1 MKNNRITQSI
11 IIGLTTLLAAFSWL
25 GLKNVLS
32 GNNNWIWP
40 SVGFLILLIFLCLSL
55 LLIKS
60 KSILLITLI
69 TVLISFLF
77 SFGFKLE
84 YSATLLLAFLFFV
97 FGSFRIIN
105 EKEVRIKF
113 KVIRILKHGL
123 PHILTG
129 LAIIIATA
137 YYFSPLAIQGQNKI
151 EIPRQLFDI
160 TIQPIVNTFF
170 EKEMSIPESSNKEF
184 SDMLYITVNQE
195 INKRSEAYKD
205 YLSMGFALGIF
216 FAIKVISIIF
226 MWLVLIITWI
236 IFKFLKSSN
245 AIKIQ
250 EQSVLKEVIE
260 I

>member
-1 MKNNRITQSI
+1 
-11 IIGLTTLLAAFSWL
+11 
-25 GLKNVLS
+25 
-32 GNNNWIWP
+32 
-40 SVGFLILLIFLCLSL
+40 LIFLCLSL

-84 YSATLLLAFLFFV
+84 YSVTLLLAFLFFV

-113 KVIRILKHGL
+113 KVIRILKYGL

-129 LAIIIATA
+129 LAIIIAIA

-160 TIQPIVNTFF
+160 TIQPVMDTLELPN
-170 EKEMSIPESSNKEF
+170 NQEF
-184 SDMLYITVNQE
+184 TDILYITVNQE

>member
-11 IIGLTTLLAAFSWL
+11 IIGLTTLLAAFSWA
-25 GLKNVLS
+25 GLENILS
-32 GNNNWIWP
+32 GNNNNWILP
-40 SVGFLILLIFLCLSL
+40 SVCLLTLFILLSLSL

-60 KSILLITLI
+60 KSVLLITLATI
-69 TVLISFLF
+69 LVSFLF

-113 KVIRILKHGL
+113 KVIRILKYGL

-129 LAIIIATA
+129 FAIIIAIA
-137 YYFSPLAIQGQNKI
+137 YYFSPLAIKGENRI

-160 TIQPIVNTFF
+160 TIQPVMDTLELPNN
-170 EKEMSIPESSNKEF
+170 EEF
-184 SDMLYITVNQE
+184 TDILYITINQE

-205 YLSMGFALGIF
+205 YLSIGFAFGIF
-216 FAIKVISIIF
+216 FAIKVISIVF
-226 MWLVLIITWI
+226 MWFVLIITWI
-236 IFKFLKSSN
+236 IFKFLRSSN

>member
-160 TIQPIVNTFF
+160 TIQPVMDTLELPN
-170 EKEMSIPESSNKEF
+170 NQEF
-184 SDMLYITVNQE
+184 TDILYITVNQE